1 MMNNEQYIQLVEMLK
16 QATEKGLLKWE
27 LDTSNRV
34 FYTDI
39 NGCRINLDVY
49 YDSSLKDNSAML
61 ELFNGDGASFKTFL
75 YTDLMEHAEYE
86 RLNRLYE
93 KVKDRYYRISES
105 EESIIKGLTDLLS
118 K

>member
-27 LDTSNRV
+27 LDTSNSV

-39 NGCRINLDVY
+39 NGCRIN
-49 YDSSLKDNSAML
+49 LKDNSAML